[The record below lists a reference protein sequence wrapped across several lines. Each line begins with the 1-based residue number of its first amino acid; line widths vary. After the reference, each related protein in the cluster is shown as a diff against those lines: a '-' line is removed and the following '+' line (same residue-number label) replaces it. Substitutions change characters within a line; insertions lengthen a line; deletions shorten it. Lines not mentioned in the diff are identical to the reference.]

1 MNWLAI
7 ALIAFIMLWAYERN
21 RNKRLRYENTHLIEQ
36 LERSERGGHEVPD
49 QEDSDAIDAR
59 ELSDLRERV
68 QVLERIA
75 TDENSSE
82 ARKAQR
88 IAREIESLRGDIAK
102 RASETTSKSKTSEKT
117 EDLSE

>member
-21 RNKRLRYENTHLIEQ
+21 RNKRLRYENRQ
-36 LERSERGGHEVPD
+36 MMERLADRTPSVAGEMD
-49 QEDSDAIDAR
+49 QDVVDGQ

-102 RASETTSKSKTSEKT
+102 RSSEKMASKTT

>member
-1 MNWLAI
+1 MSWLSV
-7 ALIAFIMLWAYERN
+7 ALIVFVVLWIYERGRSN
-21 RNKRLRYENTHLIEQ
+21 RLRRENRQ
-36 LERSERGGHEVPD
+36 MMSRFDGARSERHDNEAATKTPD
-49 QEDSDAIDAR
+49 EIDAA
-59 ELSDLRERV
+59 ELAELRERV

-88 IAREIESLRGDIAK
+88 IAREIESLRGDIA
-102 RASETTSKSKTSEKT
+102 RRSSKTT

>member
-1 MNWLAI
+1 MNWLTI
-7 ALIAFIMLWAYERN
+7 ALIVFVVLWIYERGRSN
-21 RNKRLRYENTHLIEQ
+21 RLRRENRQMMSRFDGAPSDRVDEKAASRT
-36 LERSERGGHEVPD
+36 PD
-49 QEDSDAIDAR
+49 EIDAA
-59 ELSDLRERV
+59 ELAELRERV

-88 IAREIESLRGDIAK
+88 IAREIESLRGDIA
-102 RASETTSKSKTSEKT
+102 RRSSKTT